1 MIHGLVA
8 GVETRIAPH
17 VKDLIPFLI
26 SAIRLD
32 NCDQCG
38 CRNACGLISD
48 IANSIG
54 SLIIPH
60 L

>member
-8 GVETRIAPH
+8 GVEDRIAPH
-17 VKDLIPFLI
+17 VQDLIPYLI
-26 SAIRLD
+26 SAIWLN

-38 CRNACGLISD
+38 CRNSYGLISD

-54 SLIIPH
+54 S
-60 L
+60 